1 MDLVKWE
8 PFKELS
14 ILHRQMDRLM
24 DTLWD
29 KEFFSGERWA
39 PALDVTETPE
49 EILVKVDVPGIEEK
63 DLNVSLSGGNLII
76 KGERSTEKEEKDKHF
91 HRVERSFGSF
101 QRIVALP
108 VAVDADN
115 IKAECHKGV
124 LELHLPKKAEA
135 KAKEIPIHVKK

>member
-14 ILHRQMDRLM
+14 TLHRQMNRFM
-24 DTLWD
+24 DTFWD
-29 KEFFSGERWA
+29 KETFPGERWT

-49 EILVKVDVPGIEEK
+49 EIVVKADVPGIEEK
-63 DLNVSLSGGNLII
+63 DLSVRLSGDNLII